1 MCNNNTNKFVITK
14 GMDNEFIITI
24 KQNGTTLPMEIQGTD
39 TFEAKLVNISDGA
52 EVATLTT
59 NVINAQNG
67 KIKLVLSESQVDGLN
82 MERGDRADYFYSKP
96 LYRLIIDCETINNG
110 KFLAKVQKVY
120 VE

>member
-1 MCNNNTNKFVITK
+1 MSSKFVITK
-14 GMDNEFIITI
+14 GIDNEFIITI

-39 TFEAKLVNISDGA
+39 TFEAKLVSISDGA

-59 NVINAQNG
+59 NVVNAQNG

-96 LYRLIIDCETINNG
+96 LYRLIIDCDTINNG

>member
-1 MCNNNTNKFVITK
+1 MSKFVITK
-14 GMDNEFIITI
+14 GISNEFIITI
-24 KQNGTTLPMEIQGTD
+24 KQNGTTLPMVIEPSD
-39 TFEAKLVNISDGA
+39 TFEAKLVSISNGDV
-52 EVATLTT
+52 VATLTT

-96 LYRLIIDCETINNG
+96 LYRLIIDCDTINNG

>member
-24 KQNGTTLPMEIQGTD
+24 KQNGTTLPMEIEGTD
-39 TFEAKLVNISDGA
+39 TFEAKLISISDGA

-96 LYRLIIDCETINNG
+96 LYRLIIDCDTVNNG
-110 KFLAKVQKVY
+110 KFLAKVKKVY

>member
-1 MCNNNTNKFVITK
+1 MSSKFVISK
-14 GMDNEFIITI
+14 SGSNEFIITI
-24 KQNGTTLPMEIQGTD
+24 KQNGTTLPMVIEPTD
-39 TFEAKLVNISDGA
+39 TFKAKLVNISDGA

-67 KIKLVLSESQVDGLN
+67 KIKLVLSKAQVDVLN

-96 LYRLIIDCETINNG
+96 LYRLIIDCDTINNG

>member
-1 MCNNNTNKFVITK
+1 MSKFVITK
-14 GMDNEFIITI
+14 GTSNEFIITI
-24 KQNGTTLPMEIQGTD
+24 KQNGTTLPMAIEPTD
-39 TFEAKLVNISDGA
+39 TFDAKLVSISDGV

-67 KIKLVLSESQVDGLN
+67 KIKLVLSKTQVDELD

-96 LYRLIIDCETINNG
+96 LYKLIIDCDTINNG
-110 KFLAKVQKVY
+110 KFVAKINKVY

>member
-1 MCNNNTNKFVITK
+1 MSSKFVVSK
-14 GMDNEFIITI
+14 SVSNEFIITI
-24 KQNGTTLPMEIQGTD
+24 KQNGTTLPMVIEPTD
-39 TFEAKLVNISDGA
+39 TFEAKLVNISDGI

-96 LYRLIIDCETINNG
+96 LYRLIIDCDTINNG